1 MANKRIK
8 KKRAYNAHQRELRE
22 MYSKARKNA
31 VARMRTA
38 ESKGYVFNYQFKELT
53 KDFNPHMKDI
63 ERLNRL
69 YDEKLYETGMRISS
83 EGEVLSEVSS
93 TGAKVAKAAGEPIK
107 EKPKCKRAAQKIPPE
122 PIQYPVR
129 ISTSEGATLEPEEPE
144 DEDLDEEEE
153 PEYFPRPSRADHP
166 PVWNDYVLMRAIG
179 MGARYAQYAS
189 PDYQNVAARGQA
201 LVNTLRDAINKFGSD
216 RVAQVLYDLMQETGD
231 LFEEKVFYDGKAFA
245 ASMEKLYNA
254 FAEVGFVDEETRQR
268 EVKKWEDAQEQLQNH
283 EDYDK

>member
-22 MYSKARKNA
+22 MYSRARKNA

-53 KDFNPHMKDI
+53 SDFNPHMTDI

-69 YDEKLYETGMRISS
+69 YDEKLYETGMRISD
-83 EGEVLSEVSS
+83 EGEVLSEISS
-93 TGAKVAKAAGEPIK
+93 TGLKVAKAAGEPIK
-107 EKPKCKRAAQKIPPE
+107 EKPKRKRKKQKPTYE
-122 PIQYPVR
+122 PTPYPGR
-129 ISTSEGATLEPEEPE
+129 PSTSEGETLEPEEPE
-144 DEDLDEEEE
+144 DEEKE

-179 MGARYAQYAS
+179 MGARYAQYTS

-201 LVNTLRDAINKFGSD
+201 LVDTLRDAINKFGSD
-216 RVAQVLYDLMQETGD
+216 RVAQVLYDLMQENGD

-283 EDYDK
+283 EDYDT

>member
-1 MANKRIK
+1 MANKRIKK

-22 MYSKARKNA
+22 MYSRARKNA

-38 ESKGYVFNYQFKELT
+38 ESKGYVFNYQFKKLT
-53 KDFNPHMKDI
+53 SDFNPHMTDI

-69 YDEKLYETGMRISS
+69 HDEKLYETGMQISG
-83 EGEVLSEVSS
+83 EGEVISEPSS
-93 TGAKVAKAAGEPIK
+93 TGMKVAKAAGEPIK
-107 EKPKCKRAAQKIPPE
+107 DKPKRTPE
-122 PIQYPVR
+122 PISYPGR
-129 ISTSEGATLEPEEPE
+129 PSTSEGETLEPEEPE
-144 DEDLDEEEE
+144 GEEEE
-153 PEYFPRPSRADHP
+153 LEYFPRPSRADHP

-179 MGARYAQYAS
+179 MGARYAQYTS

-201 LVNTLRDAINKFGSD
+201 LLDTLRDAINKFGSD

-283 EDYDK
+283 ENYDA